1 MNRSKFFFLLLS
13 FILILSTN
21 VLEAEEK
28 VSYID
33 IDYII
38 SNTSAGKSLL
48 TTLKNEEQLIIEKF
62 NLSDED
68 FKNKEKQILAKKNL
82 LSKEE
87 LTKELKSL
95 NIKYEKYRIN
105 KIKQIDDLKAKRNR
119 NIVNFLYLTNPIIE
133 KYMKENSIYM
143 LIDKKNVFIASKDYD
158 ITNNLIEL
166 IDNQIKNIEIK

>member
-38 SNTSAGKSLL
+38 SNTSAGKALL

-95 NIKYEKYRIN
+95 NIKY
-105 KIKQIDDLKAKRNR
+105 
-119 NIVNFLYLTNPIIE
+119 IE
-133 KYMKENSIYM
+133 
-143 LIDKKNVFIASKDYD
+143 
-158 ITNNLIEL
+158 
-166 IDNQIKNIEIK
+166 

>member
-1 MNRSKFFFLLLS
+1 MNRSKIFFLLLS

-166 IDNQIKNIEIK
+166 IDNEIKNIEIK